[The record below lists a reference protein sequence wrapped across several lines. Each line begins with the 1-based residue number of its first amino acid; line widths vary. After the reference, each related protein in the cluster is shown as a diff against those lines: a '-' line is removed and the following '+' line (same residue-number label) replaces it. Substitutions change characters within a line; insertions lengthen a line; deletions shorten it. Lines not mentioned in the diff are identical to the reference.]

1 MSGALN
7 SIEVWLIAL
16 VATVAILAG
25 FGFFSRW
32 CSFSPAA
39 PRRKLEQLRVGMSMT
54 DVREILGSP
63 RDAVRVGDG
72 PLQWVYGSRLKRH
85 MLIIEFNSNEMVTSF
100 AHGVPQSSRR
110 GSLSER

>member
-1 MSGALN
+1 MSGALD

-16 VATVAILAG
+16 AATVAILAG
-25 FGFFSRW
+25 FGLFSRW

-39 PRRKLEQLRVGMSMT
+39 PRRKLEQLRVGMSRT
-54 DVREILGSP
+54 DVRNILGPP
-63 RDAVRVGDG
+63 RDAMHVGDG

-85 MLIIEFNSNEMVTSF
+85 VLIIEFNGNEMVTSF

-110 GSLSER
+110 GSFSGR